1 MDAAIRREFALST
14 DEYAALLDALR
25 ARLGLTDI
33 TDIACL
39 SAAQLAS
46 IADRWEAAAVARLV
60 AIVAAHVD
68 VEKLYRDDARVAQ
81 VQRCEMHG
89 VLSEHPHLFVC
100 RSLSQ
105 T

>member
-39 SAAQLAS
+39 SPAQVAS
-46 IADRWEAAAVARLV
+46 IADRWEAAAVARLA
-60 AIVAAHVD
+60 AIVAAHVG
-68 VEKLYRDDARVAQ
+68 VEKLHRAHQALPNVERDT
-81 VQRCEMHG
+81 
-89 VLSEHPHLFVC
+89 VLVELRHAP
-100 RSLSQ
+100 
-105 T
+105 TTN